1 MVEASP
7 EAVEEAVA
15 AAAGKPLQVYPVS
28 PGIPA
33 TPEIPVFPVYPDIP
47 ANPDIPVSPA
57 SPSSSAPPLP
67 FVGLP
72 PAPLV
77 SHFQP
82 LTVR

>member
-1 MVEASP
+1 MEASP

-15 AAAGKPLQVYPVS
+15 AAAGKPL

-57 SPSSSAPPLP
+57 SPSFSAPPLP

-72 PAPLV
+72 PAL
-77 SHFQP
+77 
-82 LTVR
+82 LA

>member
-33 TPEIPVFPVYPDIP
+33 
-47 ANPDIPVSPA
+47 NPDIPVSPA
-57 SPSSSAPPLP
+57 SPSFSAPPLP

-72 PAPLV
+72 PAL
-77 SHFQP
+77 
-82 LTVR
+82 LA